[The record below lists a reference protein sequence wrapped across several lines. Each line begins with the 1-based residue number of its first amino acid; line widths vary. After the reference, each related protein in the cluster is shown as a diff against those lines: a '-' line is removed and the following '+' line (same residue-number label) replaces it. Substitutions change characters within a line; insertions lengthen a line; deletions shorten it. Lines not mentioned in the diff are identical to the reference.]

1 MRKLKKKVI
10 FIVGPTAVGKTDLA
24 IRLASKIKGEIISAD
39 SMQAYKGM
47 SIISQQPTPSDQEK
61 IKHYLINFLSPL
73 DEYSAAKFA
82 SESQKIINK
91 IIKKG
96 KIPIVTGGSGLYIKS
111 LIDGIFPSH
120 GKNELLRK
128 KLYSLAEKKGS
139 IVLHKKLKKID
150 PESAKSIHPNDLKK
164 IIRALEIHSL
174 EKKTKTDLKKCTK
187 GIKDAFNIKL
197 FGITRDRKELYERI
211 NRRVDSMFEAGVI
224 EEAQSLLKQ
233 KLSITSSQA
242 LGIRQIKGY
251 VDKLYDISHASEL
264 LKRDTRR
271 FAKRQFTWFRA
282 DKRIKWFDIG
292 KIVKEKLVLL
302 MEKEIK
308 N

>member
-1 MRKLKKKVI
+1 MKKSKKKVI
-10 FIVGPTAVGKTDLA
+10 FIVGPTAVGKTNLA

-61 IKHYLINFLSPL
+61 IRHYLINFLNPS

-82 SESQKIINK
+82 GESKKIINR

-96 KIPIVTGGSGLYIKS
+96 KVPIVTGGSGLYIKS

-120 GKNELLRK
+120 GKDELLRK
-128 KLYSLAEKKGS
+128 KLYSLAEKEGP
-139 IVLHKKLKKID
+139 IVLHKKLEKID
-150 PESAKSIHPNDLKK
+150 PESAKKIHPNDLKK

-174 EKKTKTDLKKCTK
+174 EKKTKTDLKKSTK
-187 GIKDAFNIKL
+187 GIKDLFNVKL

-211 NRRVDSMFEAGVI
+211 NRRVDSMFEAG
-224 EEAQSLLKQ
+224 LLKEIQ
-233 KLSITSSQA
+233 ALLKRKLSITSSQA

-251 VDKLYDISHASEL
+251 IDKMYDISNASEL

-282 DKRIKWFDIG
+282 DKRTKWFDIG
-292 KIVKEKLVLL
+292 KIAKEKLVSI